1 VTHRITRSDVRKA
14 TIYGL
19 RRTKAD
25 PHSLR
30 LTPGQV
36 RHIVEQAE
44 RPRRRLRLAL
54 WTAALALCLLLLS
67 ASPALADYSDHG
79 EPQTS
84 LVASTH
90 PQTYTPSGGLPR
102 TGADTEWLSVLGV
115 LLVASGVA
123 VVLASSK
130 RARP

>member
-1 VTHRITRSDVRKA
+1 V
-14 TIYGL
+14 
-19 RRTKAD
+19 
-25 PHSLR
+25 
-30 LTPGQV
+30 
-36 RHIVEQAE
+36 
-44 RPRRRLRLAL
+44 RLRLAL
-54 WTAALALCLLLLS
+54 AVAATIALALFLY
-67 ASPALADYSDHG
+67 AGHPAGADYSDHG